1 MPKHDISVEVGTM
14 ERLEVSELEN
24 GVEHPACYLFLLTF
38 KIMKFK

>member
-24 GVEHPACYLFLLTF
+24 GVEHPATF
-38 KIMKFK
+38 FF